1 MSYTEEEVRGG
12 GVTDGAIDVPEDD
25 ANVNDVCGEQGVDI
39 EEA

>member
-1 MSYTEEEVRGG
+1 MSYTEEVVRGG

-25 ANVNDVCGEQGVDI
+25 GDVDDVCGGQGVDI